1 MDEIKALW
9 DRKLG
14 GGDPRDKKKINEERR
29 ETINTGEKMKK
40 ILDKARKNL
49 TKKQKKQEKEK
60 EPSPPE
66 EEKEEKCEF

>member
-1 MDEIKALW
+1 
-9 DRKLG
+9 
-14 GGDPRDKKKINEERR
+14 
-29 ETINTGEKMKK
+29 MKK

-66 EEKEEKCEF
+66 EEKEEKCEFQDNVYWKKNFSYPLEDLEAEFENF